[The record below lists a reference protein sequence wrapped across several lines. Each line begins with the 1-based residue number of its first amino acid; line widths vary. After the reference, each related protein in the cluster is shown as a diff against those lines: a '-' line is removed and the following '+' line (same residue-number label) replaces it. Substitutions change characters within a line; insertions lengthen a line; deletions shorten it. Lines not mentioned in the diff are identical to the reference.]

1 MGIFYYVLSLPA
13 SSTYIAPEV
22 SYRTYN
28 LEPKQ
33 VEGIEEFMR
42 LLAQKWSLSVLAHE
56 RHVVG
61 KNGLAM
67 FFLYEEGDN
76 IPILFISTTGPRLL
90 PNSILSWYVHE
101 HEKIYEE
108 DLEQL
113 IGEVKQG
120 LESKFGLEFCTID
133 LVTSRC
139 AT

>member
-1 MGIFYYVLSLPA
+1 MNKISRIIFSIVLTVLLGMGIFYYVLSLPA

-42 LLAQKWSLSVLAHE
+42 LLAQKWSLSVLAH
-56 RHVVG
+56 
-61 KNGLAM
+61 
-67 FFLYEEGDN
+67 D
-76 IPILFISTTGPRLL
+76 
-90 PNSILSWYVHE
+90 WYVHE